1 MVREGKWAGGGT
13 FCLEAMAAKMLT
25 CPSLLAFSMKRRAP
39 ARLSMASW
47 QKGRKP
53 GMTTGPGEPG
63 KGEGRGV
70 GGGGVPVATRGEPV
84 VDAVVLVPGHAVLCD
99 GAGRGK
105 AVEGG
110 GNRTTGSYLRVGGE
124 GGVGEGA
131 TDEAG
136 EVEVDDGAPPV
147 KLGAAEERDAEVEP
161 GV

>member
-1 MVREGKWAGGGT
+1 
-13 FCLEAMAAKMLT
+13 MAAKMLT
-25 CPSLLAFSMKRRAP
+25 CPSLVAFRMKR
-39 ARLSMASW
+39 
-47 QKGRKP
+47 G
-53 GMTTGPGEPG
+53 GGVGGGGG
-63 KGEGRGV
+63 KGGRGEGGGGAGESGGRGG